1 MTPLGIIGLIWL
13 GFGLFTI
20 GVAIRVKLRPLLMWI
35 IAGPLFGPFSVFWLG
50 AGIAQKKR
58 LRAYDDGSSPY
69 GAGAFFGNAGF
80 GGGS

>member
-1 MTPLGIIGLIWL
+1 
-13 GFGLFTI
+13 
-20 GVAIRVKLRPLLMWI
+20 MWI